1 VILPNKSEVA
11 SPLIVPK
18 WSNRKILSTFNFL
31 LPPSKMSGVICIN
44 CITGTLLPGEPKGS
58 VEKIGGIDTYVAKPS
73 RGADNNSKAIVSF
86 TDVFGIGFK
95 NNKIV
100 GDLLAEQTGMV
111 VYVPD
116 VSIFRTHEH

>member
-1 VILPNKSEVA
+1 
-11 SPLIVPK
+11 
-18 WSNRKILSTFNFL
+18 
-31 LPPSKMSGVICIN
+31 MSGVICIN
-44 CITGTLLPGEPKGS
+44 CVTGTLLPGEPKGTI
-58 VEKIGGIDTYVAKPS
+58 EKIGKYDTYIAKPTKGS
-73 RGADNNSKAIVSF
+73 AADSKAILSF

-116 VSIFRTHEH
+116 VSIAWRERDTYGR